1 MPLNS
6 VFERQRLH
14 KSEVSLVCI
23 VSEFQASQSY
33 MVQMKE
39 NKVKADVRTNKKCA
53 CLLLHN

>member
-23 VSEFQASQSY
+23 VSEFQASQGY
-33 MVQMKE
+33 MVQMEE

-53 CLLLHN
+53 CFTFT